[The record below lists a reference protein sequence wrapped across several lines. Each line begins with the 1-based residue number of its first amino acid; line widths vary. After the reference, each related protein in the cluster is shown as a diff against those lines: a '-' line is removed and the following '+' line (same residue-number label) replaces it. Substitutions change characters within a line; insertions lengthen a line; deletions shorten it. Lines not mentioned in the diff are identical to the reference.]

1 VVAGIAEHRQ
11 LVRSVCRHAPTSA
24 LAGRRPAHPG
34 QPALLRHI
42 ALRLPGFT
50 HTLPL
55 LVLFLLLLAASPL
68 DAASRDFPGAD
79 NPLSEPRFTSVGVGI
94 IPRYVV
100 PTIAQDRAGFLWI
113 ATGDGLVRFDG
124 YRFRPQERES
134 PDPAA
139 RNLGWIRAL
148 LAGRDGRLWIG
159 TESDGLAVYD
169 PASETVTACSDERQD
184 RDLVLPTIRALAED
198 AAGGIWVGSEG
209 GGLQRFDPGSGHFAR
224 YRHSGQ
230 PGDLPDNRVQALLV
244 DRQGTLW
251 VGTWAGL
258 SRRRTGSDRFEPV
271 FSAPGAG
278 GTNLAGRIVQTLFE
292 ASDGRIWAGTQQ
304 GDLAIVDP
312 ATSEGLLVD
321 ERPGSTTAD
330 GVSSL
335 VEVPEGLMWA
345 GRSSGIAVHD
355 LHDGRLLQRL
365 QHDPRRPASL
375 AGNEVAVLM
384 RDHSGLIWVGG
395 YGLGLQRHDPNNRA
409 IWLRSADTTPASPFA
424 EADVRS
430 VLRLGNGEIWTATRK
445 GGVAVMDGQL
455 RVIGAV
461 WPQPPRPARVAVAAV
476 SESLPPVRIEEMA
489 QASDGTV
496 WLGAD
501 SRLYQFTPDRRQ
513 LRSLAHDGGVTRG
526 FLDSS
531 DGALWVATQDGV
543 YCLPPGASEIV
554 RVAQQGGRPLRAEV
568 NAVVEAPDQSVWVG
582 TAKGLFRAPPGSREL
597 QPVEAPAGAGLGN
610 PIVIGLLFDRQQTL
624 WLDTAVTGLHRM
636 THWDGQRATF
646 EGISARHG
654 IVNRPYGGNLLA
666 DARGRIWTQMY
677 VYDPASDRLDELTA
691 ADGADL
697 GTGWFQAHAQT
708 ADGRML
714 FGGSK
719 GILVVR
725 PERFDASTHQPP
737 LLISELSIDGQRQPA
752 GRIGDGLR
760 LTPEQRSFSV
770 SFAALDYSDPG
781 RLRYAYQ
788 LQGFD
793 AGWIE
798 TTADSRV
805 ASYSNLDPGDYVL
818 RIRGSN
824 RSGTWSRHELAIP
837 VHVQPAWWQGTAFR
851 LALAA
856 LALLMIYAL
865 VQLRTRQ
872 LRSRQ
877 AELKRIVRERT
888 SELERLALALQR
900 ESAALAESSLTD
912 PLTGLRNRRFLTQHV
927 EADLALAVRA
937 YESHLNYGAYLRD
950 DAGLVFFLLDLDHF
964 KQVNDHHGH
973 AAGDAV
979 LKQMSSRLGTV
990 FRDSDYLVRWG
1001 GEEFLVVARA
1011 TPPAH
1016 AAELAERARAAI
1028 ADQPFDLDDGS
1039 RLARTCSIGFCCFP
1053 LSAQHADALDW
1064 NAMVNIADAALYA
1077 VKSAGRNG
1085 WLGAL
1090 AAREQSAA
1098 ALLARSRR
1106 PLAEWAQS
1114 GEIDLVCSAGLGGM
1128 TAAWMRNET
1137 PGTAPEK
1144 APSTGCAEQTEA

>member
-1 VVAGIAEHRQ
+1 VAGRIAERRQ
-11 LVRSVCRHAPTSA
+11 MVRSVCQHAPSTA
-24 LAGRRPAHPG
+24 PAGRSPG
-34 QPALLRHI
+34 QPALVVHI
-42 ALRLPGFT
+42 ALRLPGFA
-50 HTLPL
+50 HILPL
-55 LVLFLLLLAASPL
+55 LLVFLLAAGPL
-68 DAASRDFPGAD
+68 HAASRDFPGAD

-124 YRFRPQERES
+124 YRFRPQERDS

-169 PASETVTACSDERQD
+169 PESETVTACSGEHPD
-184 RDLVLPTIRALAED
+184 RGLVLPTIRALAED
-198 AAGGIWVGSEG
+198 AGGGIWVGSEG

-258 SRRRTGSDRFEPV
+258 SRRRPGSDRFEPI

-278 GTNLAGRIVQTLFE
+278 GKNLAGRIVQTLFE

-321 ERPGSTTAD
+321 ERPGSSTSPD

-335 VEVPEGLMWA
+335 VEAPGGLMWA
-345 GRSSGIAVHD
+345 GLSSGIEIRD
-355 LHDGRLLQRL
+355 LRDGRLRQRL
-365 QHDPRRPASL
+365 QHDPRKPAGL
-375 AGNEVAVLM
+375 AGNEVTSLTL
-384 RDHSGLIWVGG
+384 DHAGLIWVGG
-395 YGLGLQRHDPNNRA
+395 FGVGLQRHDPSNRS
-409 IWLRSADTTPASPFA
+409 IWLRGADAQPDTPFSAP
-424 EADVRS
+424 DVRS
-430 VLRLGNGEIWTATRK
+430 LLHLDNGEVWAATHQ
-445 GGVAVMDGQL
+445 GGIAVMDGQL
-455 RVIGAV
+455 RVTGTVQPHGAGQEQTAARA
-461 WPQPPRPARVAVAAV
+461 PGQPLPAVRVEA
-476 SESLPPVRIEEMA
+476 MA
-489 QASDGTV
+489 QAGDGTI

-501 SRLYQFTPDRRQ
+501 SELHQFSRSRRQ
-513 LRSLAHDGGVTRG
+513 LRTLPHAGGATRRLLA
-526 FLDSS
+526 SS
-531 DGALWVATQDGV
+531 DGSLWVATQDGV
-543 YCLPPGASEIV
+543 FRLLPGTAAVARLSQPGG
-554 RVAQQGGRPLRAEV
+554 QPLHADINALAE
-568 NAVVEAPDQSVWVG
+568 AADGSVWIG
-582 TAKGLFRAPPGSREL
+582 SGKGLFRVTAGGSEL
-597 QPVEAPAGAGLGN
+597 QPVAEQPGAGLGN
-610 PIVIGLLFDRQQTL
+610 PSVIGLLFDRQQTL
-624 WLDTAVTGLHRM
+624 WVDTAVTGLHRLR
-636 THWDGQRATF
+636 HWDGRWASF
-646 EGISARHG
+646 ERISERHG
-654 IVNRPYGGNLLA
+654 VVNRPFGGNLLQ
-666 DARGRIWTQMY
+666 DGRGRIWTQMY
-677 VYDPASDRLDELTA
+677 VYDPATDRLDELTA

-697 GTGWFQAHAQT
+697 GTGWFLSRAT
-708 ADGRML
+708 TRDGRFL

-719 GILVVR
+719 GILVVT
-725 PERFDASTHQPP
+725 PARFDASSYEPP
-737 LLISELSIDGQRQPA
+737 LLISELSINGQRQPA
-752 GRIGDGLR
+752 GRIRDGLR
-760 LTPEQRSFSV
+760 LTPEQRSFSL

-793 AGWIE
+793 AGWTH
-798 TTADSRV
+798 TTADARI

-824 RSGTWSRHELAIP
+824 RSGTWSPHELAIP
-837 VHVQPAWWQGTAFR
+837 VHVQPAWWQGTGFR

-856 LALLMIYAL
+856 LAVLMIYAL
-865 VQLRTRQ
+865 VQLRTRH

-877 AELKRIVRERT
+877 VELERTVRERT
-888 SELERLALALQR
+888 ADLERMALDLQR

-912 PLTGLRNRRFLTQHV
+912 PLTGLRNRRFLTQHI
-927 EADLALAVRA
+927 ETDLALAVRA
-937 YESHLNYGAYLRD
+937 YESHLNYGARLRE

-964 KQVNDHHGH
+964 KQVNDHYGH

-1028 ADQPFDLDDGS
+1028 ADQPFELDDGS
-1039 RLARTCSIGFCCFP
+1039 LLARPCSIGFCCFP

-1064 NAMVNIADAALYA
+1064 SAMVNIADAALYA

-1090 AAREQSAA
+1090 GAREQSAA

-1106 PLAEWAQS
+1106 PLAEWVQS
-1114 GEIDLVCSAGLGGM
+1114 GEIDLVCSPEHSGM
-1128 TAAWMRNET
+1128 AAARMR
-1137 PGTAPEK
+1137 
-1144 APSTGCAEQTEA
+1144 TEAPFAPPETVQGAG